1 MAHKSNGSFWG
12 RHLNVYIRNLHFS
25 SIWGYRLVV
34 FFWNWGYNI
43 HSTYWGFIW
52 LISLLHESELFI
64 PAHYLID
71 ILSYEKVHV
80 HIVMFFQP
88 FLNNRSGPFFS
99 EFVKKGRRSLRYLG
113 QSKEAWWVGWALIP
127 FRSHS
132 QPIMGIRGCLVLW
145 LVQSAN
151 PRP

>member
-12 RHLNVYIRNLHFS
+12 RHLNVYIRNLHFC

-99 EFVKKGRRSLRYLG
+99 EFVKKGETLPSVLRAIKRSLMNGL
-113 QSKEAWWVGWALIP
+113 SSDP
-127 FRSHS
+127 FS
-132 QPIMGIRGCLVLW
+132 QPFPADNGY
-145 LVQSAN
+145 SAVFGVVAGAIG
-151 PRP
+151 